1 MNEELSAL
9 LEFYDKLSLNSKRN
23 ELSNLV
29 GTIDGIVGNLLTLEE
44 FGSGE
49 KVKNYDSVND
59 SKMTEDEML
68 KFLYED
74 LWNLK
79 TKLLLFLTSY
89 VSKK

>member
-23 ELSNLV
+23 ELSNLI

-44 FGSGE
+44 LGSGE